1 MSSQIYIEPSTQTVT
16 NIITSFIASVTNIQ
30 LFISANISVNLYT
43 ADPQLI
49 KTVDLPLVGADY
61 ENWAN
66 DDQYIINYVAEKLG
80 FVIAPD
86 QPEPPI
92 GTIFPGIPV
101 APVVPNQPM

>member
-1 MSSQIYIEPSTQTVT
+1 MATTIFIEPSTQTVT

-30 LFISANISVNLYT
+30 LFTSANISVNLYN

-66 DDQYIINYVAEKLG
+66 NDQYIIDYVVAKLG
-80 FVIAPD
+80 FVIDPN
-86 QPEPPI
+86 PPVD
-92 GTIFPGIPV
+92 PSD
-101 APVVPNQPM
+101 PNY